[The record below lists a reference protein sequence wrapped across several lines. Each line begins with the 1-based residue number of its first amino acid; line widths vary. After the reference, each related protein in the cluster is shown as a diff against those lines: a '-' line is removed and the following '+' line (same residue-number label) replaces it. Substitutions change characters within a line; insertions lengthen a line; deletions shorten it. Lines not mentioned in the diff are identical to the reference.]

1 MDSVHR
7 CFDGWKLYALHPS
20 RSLHRTAQS
29 LGVGTN
35 ESCSMVSVA
44 GLFLFSNGP
53 LNLCCRHPNVV
64 VVVPEVLVLVVVDVC
79 VADVCVA
86 DVCVVDVSVVDVCVV
101 AVVVVVAVAVVAVVS
116 VTVVAEVLV
125 ADVAVVV
132 VVLEVVVVEPQS
144 AALLI
149 KWL

>member
-79 VADVCVA
+79 VADVCV
-86 DVCVVDVSVVDVCVV
+86 VDVSVVDVCVV

-116 VTVVAEVLV
+116 VTVVADVLV